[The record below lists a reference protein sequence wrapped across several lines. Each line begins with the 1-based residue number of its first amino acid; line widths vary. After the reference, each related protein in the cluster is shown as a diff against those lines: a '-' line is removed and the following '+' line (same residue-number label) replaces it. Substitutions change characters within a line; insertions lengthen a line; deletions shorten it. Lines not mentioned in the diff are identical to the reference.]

1 MPIFRVK
8 SVKIYTGQKNLHKNS
23 CGSRDKY
30 QVCTHHSILVRIFGL
45 KQHSVSMIWEF
56 RQTFFQKYLWR
67 KFLDFVLNFGLFKA
81 IFCVWRKVFQMFKF
95 SNLQT
100 FKLSNL
106 VLPALSTE
114 HPHTAS
120 LLTATGNNKMW
131 FIKLSKEYLILR
143 LYPSRVLKP
152 EQGVVV
158 AWMLDMFE

>member
-1 MPIFRVK
+1 MPIFHVK

-56 RQTFFQKYLWR
+56 RQTFFQKYLWQ